1 MILKFNEVKMI
12 NKYFLINSMCFILIF
27 LLSTPLFAATKLT
40 GNVVLIKG
48 DVKVIHAGS
57 PDQYKVKL
65 KDKVFEGDIIQ
76 TEMNSYVQIQFP
88 LESIRIQEKS
98 KFQVKKLSK
107 EEKEKS
113 FLLIF
118 KQKVVEQNDGFEL
131 FMGKVYNK
139 IKKLKRGEKSDI
151 KTSASIFGVYGTSYE
166 LIIGDKQIELN
177 VSDGIVTVNDVE
189 NPNSIIQIKEGQKLI
204 TEVTP
209 LKEGQQYTPTN
220 MDIKDKEAIDKMI
233 EDIMENEESTLN
245 EQDLGDIGGNEI
257 DPDNGESGG
266 KPDDGS
272 AKPNTGTIRL
282 NW

>member
-1 MILKFNEVKMI
+1 MI
-12 NKYFLINSMCFILIF
+12 NKYYLKNLMCVILLLF
-27 LLSTPLFAATKLT
+27 LSTPIFAATKLT

-48 DVKVIHAGS
+48 DVKVIHTGS
-57 PDQYKVKL
+57 TDQYKVKL
-65 KDKVFEGDIIQ
+65 KDKIFEGDIIQ

-118 KQKVVEQNDGFEL
+118 KQKVVEQNEGFEL

-139 IKKLKRGEKSDI
+139 IKKLKRGEKSEI
-151 KTSASIFGVYGTSYE
+151 KTTASIFGVYGTSYE

-189 NPNSIIQIKEGQKLI
+189 NPNSIISIKEGQKLI

-209 LKEGQQYTPTN
+209 LKEGQQYQPTQ
-220 MDIKDKEAIDKMI
+220 MDIGDKEKIDNEIK
-233 EDIMENEESTLN
+233 DIMENEESILN
-245 EQDLGDIGGNEI
+245 ETDLGANDRDPI
-257 DPDNGESGG
+257 DPGQGDSSG

-282 NW
+282 SW